1 MDINERFEKFFEYK
15 GIKRSEFER
24 RCGLSNGY
32 TRNLRDSPKSEKL
45 KNILSAFPEINPMWL
60 QTGEGKM
67 IRPDINSSV
76 EQHVKGDGNK
86 FSGSGDITD
95 GVPACLLQQAHDEI
109 TQMRQLL
116 AESVRN
122 TNDLSQR
129 LMSLLENSK

>member
-1 MDINERFEKFFEYK
+1 MDINERFEKFFEHK

-45 KNILSAFPEINPMWL
+45 KDILNAFPEINPMWL
-60 QTGEGKM
+60 QTGEGEM
-67 IRPDINSSV
+67 LRPDVNSSV
-76 EQHVKGDGNK
+76 EQRVKGDGNK

-95 GVPACLLQQAHDEI
+95 GVPVSLLQQALNEV